1 MQIIDFTNPALSHT
15 MGRTTS
21 DSPAYQTWSFPYT
34 QVHFRCTGTA
44 VGVRLVNHWG
54 YGDIR
59 LGAIVDGMQVS
70 VPVPVDTAHDA
81 ISLVNGYPSRVDPK
95 SSRAQ
100 GGREPV
106 TVMLADRLP
115 NIEHDVIIFK
125 RQDEGCARFD
135 MHGVLID
142 DDASIAAPTEPMS
155 DRRIEFYGDSV
166 TCGERCEAVC
176 YAGQADPDVDLSAY
190 GNAWYSYAA
199 VTARNLGAQAHLV
212 AQGGASLIDGI
223 GWFHAPDYL
232 GMESIWDRAAYNPE
246 LGETTQWDFSRYAP
260 HVVVVAIGQND
271 AHPYDFMA
279 EDYYGGQARH
289 WRGRYADFVRALRG
303 KYPNALIV
311 LATTILRHDPAWD
324 RAIDEVCE
332 AVADPNVRHFMY
344 LRNGTA
350 TDGHPRISEHREM
363 AMELTSYLRSF
374 GPALW
379 R

>member
-34 QVHFRCTGTA
+34 QVHFHCTGTT
-44 VGVRLVNHWG
+44 VGARLVHHWG
-54 YGDIR
+54 YGDIH
-59 LGAIVDGMQVS
+59 LGAIIDGMQVKA
-70 VPVPVDTAHDA
+70 PVPIDAAHDA
-81 ISLVNGYPSRVDPK
+81 ISLTNGYPSRTDPNGTALAERQPVDII
-95 SSRAQ
+95 
-100 GGREPV
+100 
-106 TVMLADRLP
+106 LAEHLP

-125 RQDEGCARFD
+125 RQDEGNARFD

-142 DDASIAAPTEPMS
+142 DEATITAPAEPMP

-166 TCGERCEAVC
+166 TCGERCEAIC
-176 YAGQADPDVDLSAY
+176 YTGQADPDVDLSGY
-190 GNAWYSYAA
+190 SNAWHSYAA
-199 VTARNLGAQAHLV
+199 VTARNLNAQAHLV
-212 AQGGASLIDGI
+212 SQGGASLIDGI

-232 GMESIWDRAAYNPE
+232 GLESIWDRAAYNPE
-246 LGETTQWDFSRYAP
+246 LGATPQWDFSRYTP

-279 EDYYGGQARH
+279 EDYSGGQARH
-289 WRGRYADFVRALRG
+289 WRQRYIDFVHALRRV
-303 KYPNALIV
+303 YPNALIV
-311 LATTILRHDPAWD
+311 LTTTILQHDPAWD
-324 RAIDEVCE
+324 RAIDEVCDTM
-332 AVADPNVRHFMY
+332 ADPRVRHFMY

-350 TDGHPRISEHREM
+350 TPGHPRISEQREM

-374 GPALW
+374 GPELW

>member
-34 QVHFRCTGTA
+34 QVHFHCTGTT
-44 VGVRLVNHWG
+44 VGARLVHHWG
-54 YGDIR
+54 YGDIH
-59 LGAIVDGMQVS
+59 LGAIIDGMQVKA
-70 VPVPVDTAHDA
+70 PVPIDAAHDA
-81 ISLVNGYPSRVDPK
+81 ISLTNGYPSRTDPNGTALAERQPVDII
-95 SSRAQ
+95 
-100 GGREPV
+100 
-106 TVMLADRLP
+106 LAEHLP

-125 RQDEGCARFD
+125 RQDEGNARFD

-142 DDASIAAPTEPMS
+142 DEATIAAPAEPMP

-166 TCGERCEAVC
+166 TCGERCEAIC
-176 YAGQADPDVDLSAY
+176 YTGQADPDVDLSGY
-190 GNAWYSYAA
+190 SNAWHSYAA
-199 VTARNLGAQAHLV
+199 VTARNLNAQAHLV
-212 AQGGASLIDGI
+212 SPGGASLIDGI

-232 GMESIWDRAAYNPE
+232 GLESIWDRAAYNPE
-246 LGETTQWDFSRYAP
+246 LGATPQWDFSRYTP

-279 EDYYGGQARH
+279 EDYSGGQARH
-289 WRGRYADFVRALRG
+289 WRQRYIDFVHALRRV
-303 KYPNALIV
+303 YPNALIV
-311 LATTILRHDPAWD
+311 LTTTILQHDPAWD
-324 RAIDEVCE
+324 RAIDEVCDTM
-332 AVADPNVRHFMY
+332 ADPRVRHFMY

-350 TDGHPRISEHREM
+350 TPGHPRISEQREM

-374 GPALW
+374 GPELW

>member
-34 QVHFRCTGTA
+34 QVHFHCTGTT
-44 VGVRLVNHWG
+44 VGARLVHHWG
-54 YGDIR
+54 YGDIH
-59 LGAIVDGMQVS
+59 LGAIIDGMQVKA
-70 VPVPVDTAHDA
+70 PVPIDAAHDA
-81 ISLVNGYPSRVDPK
+81 ISLTNGYPSRTDPNGTALAERQPVDII
-95 SSRAQ
+95 
-100 GGREPV
+100 
-106 TVMLADRLP
+106 LAEHLP

-125 RQDEGCARFD
+125 RQDEGNARFD

-142 DDASIAAPTEPMS
+142 DEATIAAPAEPMP

-166 TCGERCEAVC
+166 TCGERCEAIC
-176 YAGQADPDVDLSAY
+176 YTGQADPDVDLSGY
-190 GNAWYSYAA
+190 SNAWHSYAA
-199 VTARNLGAQAHLV
+199 VTARNLNAQAHLV
-212 AQGGASLIDGI
+212 SQGGASLIDGI

-232 GMESIWDRAAYNPE
+232 GLESIWDRAAYNPE
-246 LGETTQWDFSRYAP
+246 LGATPQWDFSRYTP

-279 EDYYGGQARH
+279 EDYSGGQARH
-289 WRGRYADFVRALRG
+289 WRQRYIDFVHALRRV
-303 KYPNALIV
+303 YPNALIV
-311 LATTILRHDPAWD
+311 LTTTILQHDPAWD
-324 RAIDEVCE
+324 RAIDEVCDTM
-332 AVADPNVRHFMY
+332 ADPRVRHFMY

-350 TDGHPRISEHREM
+350 TPGHPRISEQREM

-374 GPALW
+374 GPELW

>member
-34 QVHFRCTGTA
+34 QVHFHCTGTT
-44 VGVRLVNHWG
+44 VGARLVHHWG
-54 YGDIR
+54 YGDIH
-59 LGAIVDGMQVS
+59 LGAIIDGMQVKA
-70 VPVPVDTAHDA
+70 PVPIDAAHDA
-81 ISLVNGYPSRVDPK
+81 ISLTNGYPSRTDPNGTAPAERQPVDII
-95 SSRAQ
+95 
-100 GGREPV
+100 
-106 TVMLADRLP
+106 LAEHLP

-125 RQDEGCARFD
+125 RQDEGNARFD

-142 DDASIAAPTEPMS
+142 DEATIAAPAEPMP

-166 TCGERCEAVC
+166 TCGERCEAIC
-176 YAGQADPDVDLSAY
+176 YTGQADPDVDLSGY
-190 GNAWYSYAA
+190 SNAWHSYAA
-199 VTARNLGAQAHLV
+199 VTARNLNAQAHLV
-212 AQGGASLIDGI
+212 SQGGASLIDGI

-232 GMESIWDRAAYNPE
+232 GLESIWDRAAYNPE
-246 LGETTQWDFSRYAP
+246 LGATPQWDFSRYTP

-279 EDYYGGQARH
+279 EDYSGGQARH
-289 WRGRYADFVRALRG
+289 WRQRYIDFVHALRRV
-303 KYPNALIV
+303 YPNALIV
-311 LATTILRHDPAWD
+311 LTTTILQHDPAWD
-324 RAIDEVCE
+324 CAIDEVCDTM
-332 AVADPNVRHFMY
+332 ADPRVRHFMY

-350 TDGHPRISEHREM
+350 TPGHPRISEQREM

-374 GPALW
+374 GPELW